1 MKYYNQRELG
11 EICRYY
17 RKNYTTYT
25 QADIGAEL
33 YYSEQAIGCFERG
46 VADTAVILQWYIK
59 HGLTGFKMD
68 EIYNILR
75 NAEKL

>member
-1 MKYYNQRELG
+1 MKYYNPKELG
-11 EICRYY
+11 KICRYY

-33 YYSEQAIGCFERG
+33 FYTEQAIGHFERG
-46 VADTAVILQWYIK
+46 VADTAFIFQWYVK

-68 EIYNILR
+68 EIYGILK

>member
-11 EICRYY
+11 KICRYY

-46 VADTAVILQWYIK
+46 IADTASILQWYVK
-59 HGLTGFKMD
+59 HGLIGSKMD
-68 EIYNILR
+68 EIYGILK